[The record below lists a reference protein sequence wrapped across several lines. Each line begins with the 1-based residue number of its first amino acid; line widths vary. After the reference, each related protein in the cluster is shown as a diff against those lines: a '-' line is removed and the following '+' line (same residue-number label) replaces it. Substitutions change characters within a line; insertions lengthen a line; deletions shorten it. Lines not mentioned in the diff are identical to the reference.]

1 MKCITC
7 DQSRLFYQ
15 MPPGGASGSHQRLPA
30 EKRRERWPADLMRFC
45 PTIYEPSTGYLSTT
59 EEFESILIGLL
70 DKHLSEG

>member
-1 MKCITC
+1 
-7 DQSRLFYQ
+7 
-15 MPPGGASGSHQRLPA
+15 
-30 EKRRERWPADLMRFC
+30 MRFC